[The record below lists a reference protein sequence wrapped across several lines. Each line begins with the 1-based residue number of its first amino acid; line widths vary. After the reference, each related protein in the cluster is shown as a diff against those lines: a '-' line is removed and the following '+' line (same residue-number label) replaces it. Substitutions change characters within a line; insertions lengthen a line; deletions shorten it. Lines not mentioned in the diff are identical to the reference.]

1 MEDLEIDLKKKLKI
15 IECKDEWNT
24 DIEDRRIQIYRY
36 EFTKEF
42 MNLLFEF
49 SKIHQYDDRKVF
61 KEEWKKWIKVNKE
74 QVDNEVIRLNQLQYD
89 GNVLDKMFR
98 SARYYFRKKQIE
110 KKDPKKRISYKI
122 LNKEIL
128 NKMDKH
134 VIKNKTRLDYKPA
147 NGFLDF
153 CKINQEILQEEIK
166 KLKKEEFFEEK
177 EIEQKLKKTYK
188 NRYFIQIH

>member
-1 MEDLEIDLKKKLKI
+1 MEDLEVDLKKKLKI

-110 KKDPKKRISYKI
+110 KKEPKKRISYKI

-128 NKMDKH
+128 DKMDEH